1 VRPHPEDPRAA
12 APVRRNH
19 LRASHADREHVIDRL
34 KAAYAE
40 GRLTKDELDTRV
52 GRTLASRTYAELAAV
67 TADIPAGLITD
78 LLARMPAGTQSRPA
92 TSKAAAVVRI
102 GVALSVALMAAAI
115 FVPGGAA
122 LFLFTPLYCAA
133 LIIAFAQILGSRH
146 GGRPG
151 RQLPGPS
158 ARGVGR

>member
-12 APVRRNH
+12 APVRRSH

-34 KAAYAE
+34 KTAFVE
-40 GRLTKDELDTRV
+40 GRLTKDELDARV
-52 GRTLASRTYAELAAV
+52 GRALASRTHAELARV

-78 LLARMPAGTQSRPA
+78 LLARKPAGTQSRPP
-92 TSKAAAVVRI
+92 TSKAAT
-102 GVALSVALMAAAI
+102 VARMAALVSVALMAAAI

-122 LFLFTPLYCAA
+122 LFLFTPLYCTA
-133 LIIAFAQILGSRH
+133 LIIAFAQILGSQRDAP
-146 GGRPG
+146 PG